1 MSQVNGHIIAGLTP
15 LWKRIQLLQEIMLL
29 LIMVFAIS
37 ALPVLTVPGWLT
49 GISRVFPVTPAVVSL
64 RGVMLG
70 HRGVTGHMG
79 EPAAWSESPSTSPR
93 RPSSLGACLAVKT
106 S

>member
-1 MSQVNGHIIAGLTP
+1 M
-15 LWKRIQLLQEIMLL
+15 L

-64 RGVMLG
+64 RG
-70 HRGVTGHMG
+70 
-79 EPAAWSESPSTSPR
+79 
-93 RPSSLGACLAVKT
+93 
-106 S
+106 